1 MKNHKI
7 VKFLFLFALFG
18 FVTSGAFATTT
29 TGLPWE
35 GPLQTIQNSLKGP
48 VAMSIS
54 IIAVVCLGA
63 ALIFGGELGDFARKA
78 VMVALGVAFLVAAD
92 SVIST
97 LFGSTAALLPACQH
111 VATTAAAFFQA

>member
-1 MKNHKI
+1 MKKNKVI
-7 VKFLFLFALFG
+7 KYALAFSLFALFA
-18 FVTSGAFATTT
+18 SGAFATTT

-35 GPLQTIQNSLKGP
+35 APLQTIQNSLKGP
-48 VAMSIS
+48 VAMGIS

-63 ALIFGGELGDFARKA
+63 TLIFGGELGDFARKA

-97 LFGSTAALLPACQH
+97 LFGSTAALLLGVPILG
-111 VATTAAAFFQA
+111 